1 VARPRRGTERLREF
15 ALIGARAR
23 LQELQREMAG
33 LRDVFP
39 ELFRGRRP
47 GARSTKADAGAAG
60 PRRGRRH
67 MSAAER
73 KAVSERMRRYWAE
86 RRRKAR
92 K

>member
-1 VARPRRGTERLREF
+1 VARDTRQTQMREF

-23 LQELQREMAG
+23 LEELRQEEAR

-47 GARSTKADAGAAG
+47 GSAGSNSNDAA
-60 PRRGRRH
+60 PRRRGRRK

-73 KAVSERMRRYWAE
+73 KAVSERMRRYWAS
-86 RRRKAR
+86 RRKKSAQ

>member
-1 VARPRRGTERLREF
+1 MARPRRGTERLREF

-47 GARSTKADAGAAG
+47 GARSASAADGAPAR
-60 PRRGRRH
+60 RRGRRR

-73 KAVSERMRRYWAE
+73 KAVSERMRRYWAD
-86 RRRKAR
+86 RRKKAQ

>member
-1 VARPRRGTERLREF
+1 M
-15 ALIGARAR
+15 IGARAR

-33 LRDVFP
+33 LRDDFP

-47 GARSTKADAGAAG
+47 GARSASANETTAGR
-60 PRRGRRH
+60 RRGRRR

-73 KAVSERMRRYWAE
+73 KAVSERMRRYWAD
-86 RRRKAR
+86 RRRKAQ